1 MTDMDQMARRFLD
14 ALDHGDLP
22 SLSWLWQQADE
33 QPELGQMFAEMM
45 EEAAREIEPANG
57 WQTDVTKV
65 QALLRQHIPSAFT
78 QEAEVRPLMT
88 CDVAAK
94 LHEAM
99 NGFPEADQRSN
110 DSLRY
115 DRTLVPDELGV
126 PQLRAWIESLN
137 VSASERYWKQFRKT
151 AVLLKISRG
160 QQGAKLL
167 AARQAAEQKS
177 SK

>member
-1 MTDMDQMARRFLD
+1 MTDMDRMAQKFLD

-33 QPELGQMFAEMM
+33 QPELGKIFAEMM

-65 QALLRQHIPSAFT
+65 QSLLRQHIPSAFP
-78 QEAEVRPLMT
+78 QETEVRPLMT
-88 CDVAAK
+88 CDVAEK
-94 LHEAM
+94 LHQHLK
-99 NGFPEADQRSN
+99 GFADADQRAN

-115 DRTLVPDELGV
+115 DRTLIPDELGV
-126 PQLRAWIESLN
+126 PQLRAWLEGLN
-137 VSASERYWKQFRKT
+137 VTASERYWKQFRKT

-167 AARQAAEQKS
+167 AARQAEQKS
-177 SK
+177 TK

>member
-1 MTDMDQMARRFLD
+1 M
-14 ALDHGDLP
+14 
-22 SLSWLWQQADE
+22 
-33 QPELGQMFAEMM
+33 
-45 EEAAREIEPANG
+45 
-57 WQTDVTKV
+57 
-65 QALLRQHIPSAFT
+65 
-78 QEAEVRPLMT
+78 
-88 CDVAAK
+88 
-94 LHEAM
+94 
-99 NGFPEADQRSN
+99 
-110 DSLRY
+110 RY

>member
-1 MTDMDQMARRFLD
+1 MTDMDLMARKFLH

-22 SLSWLWQQADE
+22 SLSWLWQQAGE
-33 QPELGQMFAEMM
+33 QPELGQLFAEMM
-45 EEAAREIEPANG
+45 EEAARAIEPPNG

-65 QALLRQHIPSAFT
+65 QTLLRQHIPSAFP

-94 LHEAM
+94 LHELM
-99 NGFPEADQRSN
+99 NGFTEADQRAN

-115 DRTLVPDELGV
+115 DRTLIPVELGV
-126 PQLRAWIESLN
+126 PQLQAWIEGLN
-137 VSASERYWKQFRKT
+137 VPASERYWKQFRKT

-167 AARQAAEQKS
+167 AARQAAEQKQ
-177 SK
+177 

>member
-1 MTDMDQMARRFLD
+1 MAQKFLN

-33 QPELGQMFAEMM
+33 RPELGQMFAEMM

-57 WQTDVTKV
+57 WQTDVAKV
-65 QALLRQHIPSAFT
+65 QALLRQHIPSAFP
-78 QEAEVRPLMT
+78 QEMEVRPLT
-88 CDVAAK
+88 TSDIAAK
-94 LHEAM
+94 LHEM
-99 NGFPEADQRSN
+99 IGSFPEADQLTNNR
-110 DSLRY
+110 LLA
-115 DRTLVPDELGV
+115 DRTLLPEQLGV

-137 VSASERYWKQFRKT
+137 VSASAHYWKQFRKT

-167 AARQAAEQKS
+167 AARQLAEQKS